1 MADEKKKRDP
11 DDPGAPPP
19 TGIIRELLLEEE
31 MKDSYLNYAMS
42 VIVARALPDVRD
54 GLKPSQRR
62 VLVAMND
69 LNLGPTAKHRKC
81 AKICGDT
88 SGNYHPHGE
97 AVVYPTLVRMAQD
110 FAMRYRL
117 VDPQGNFGSVD
128 GDPPAAMRYTEARMT
143 RFATMMLEDLE
154 KNTVDY
160 VPNYDET
167 REEPTV
173 FPSKFPNL
181 LVNGSTG
188 IAVGM
193 ATSIPPHNLRE
204 VCDAIIKV
212 MDDPEVPVD
221 ELLKVIPGPDFPTG
235 AIICG
240 AAGVREAYET
250 GRGLITVRA
259 KHHVEES
266 KSGKKFIVYT
276 EIPYNQ
282 NKAKIIEKIAELV
295 KEEKVVGVA
304 DVRDESDREG
314 MRIVVEM
321 KKGEDETIV
330 LNQLW
335 RNTALQ
341 DTFSLNMIA
350 LVHGRPQCLS
360 LRQLCQAYRDHRME
374 VIRRRTRF
382 LLEKAEAEAHI
393 LEGLLIALANI
404 DEVIET
410 IKASRSV
417 DIAEAALVAKFN
429 LSVLQAQAILR
440 MQLAKL
446 TGLEQEKLRKEL
458 EDLREK
464 IAGYRA
470 ILADEA
476 LVLDIIREDLYEMKD
491 EYGDDRRTEIGGPV
505 EEFEQEDLIP
515 DEEMAVTLSHEGYIK
530 RLPLTSY
537 RRQRRGGKGVT
548 GAETK
553 EGDFIEHL
561 FVASTHAYILF
572 FTDGGIVHWK
582 KVYEVPQFSRTAKG
596 RALVNLLEIGD
607 DVKITAAIPVRSFE
621 GGFIVMAT
629 EKGYVKKTAIE
640 EYGNPRKAGIIAI
653 RLEEG
658 DRLIGVRVTTGQDK
672 IILGSEDGMAI
683 QFSEEDARPMGR
695 ATYGVVGM
703 KLREGDRVKDMIIVD
718 PHATLLT
725 ACENGYG
732 KRTPFEEY
740 RDQSRGGFGVI
751 NIATSERNGAVVGL
765 KAVRETDDVMLITQ
779 GGMVIRTTVKSIR
792 VQGRNTQGVKL
803 ISLDAGDKLVALAR
817 VAQEENGGD
826 EDAAAAAEPE
836 PSAPEGGEPGAAPP
850 SDASEPEAPPP
861 PPDAGEGQ

>member
-1 MADEKKKRDP
+1 MADSKKKDP
-11 DDPGAPPP
+11 DEPGTPPP
-19 TGIIRELLLEEE
+19 MGIIRELLLEEE

-110 FAMRYRL
+110 FAMRYPL
-117 VDPQGNFGSVD
+117 VNPQGNFGSVD

-204 VCDAIIKV
+204 VCDLIIKV

-221 ELLKVIPGPDFPTG
+221 ELIKVVPGPDFPTG
-235 AIICG
+235 GIICG
-240 AAGVREAYET
+240 TAGIREAYES

-282 NKAKIIEKIAELV
+282 NKAKIIEKIADLV

-360 LRQLCQAYRDHRME
+360 LRQLAQAYRDHRME

-404 DEVIET
+404 DEVIAT

-440 MQLAKL
+440 MQLQKL

-458 EDLREK
+458 EDLRDK

-476 LVLDIIREDLYEMKD
+476 LVLDIIREDLYEMK
-491 EYGDDRRTEIGGPV
+491 EQYGDDRRTEIGGPA
-505 EEFEQEDLIP
+505 EEFAQEDLIP
-515 DEEMAVTLSHEGYIK
+515 DEEMAVTISHEGYIK

-553 EGDFIEHL
+553 EGDFIERL

-596 RALVNLLEIGD
+596 RALVNLLEIENA
-607 DVKITAAIPVRSFE
+607 VKITAAIPVRSFE

-629 EKGYVKKTAIE
+629 EKGFIKKTALE

-683 QFSEEDARPMGR
+683 QFSEADARPMGR
-695 ATYGVVGM
+695 ATYGVGGM
-703 KLREGDRVKDMIIVD
+703 RLREGDKVKDMVIVE
-718 PHATLLT
+718 PNATLLT
-725 ACENGYG
+725 VCENGFG
-732 KRTPFEEY
+732 KKTPFDEY
-740 RDQSRGGFGVI
+740 RDQSRNGLGVI
-751 NIATSERNGAVVGL
+751 NIATSERNGKVVGL
-765 KAVRETDDVMLITQ
+765 KVVRESDDVMLITQ
-779 GGMVIRTTVKSIR
+779 GGMVIRTSVKSIR

-803 ISLDAGDKLVALAR
+803 ITLDAGDKLVALAR
-817 VAQEENGGD
+817 VAQEENGD
-826 EDAAAAAEPE
+826 EDAGAPAEPE
-836 PSAPEGGEPGAAPP
+836 PGSEPPAA
-850 SDASEPEAPPP
+850 SDASDASDATGETP
-861 PPDAGEGQ
+861 PPDAGAGQ

>member
-1 MADEKKKRDP
+1 MAKNPKKTNDP
-11 DDPGAPPP
+11 DDPITPPP
-19 TGIIRELLLEEE
+19 TGIIREILLEEE

-69 LNLGPTAKHRKC
+69 LNLGPTAKFRKC

-110 FAMRYRL
+110 FAIRYAL

-143 RFATMMLEDLE
+143 RFATMMIEDLE

-160 VPNYDET
+160 VPNYDES

-181 LVNGSTG
+181 LTNGSTG

-204 VCDAIIKV
+204 VCDLIIKV
-212 MDDPEVPVD
+212 MDDPDASVD
-221 ELLKVIPGPDFPTG
+221 ELMKVIPGPDFPTG
-235 AIICG
+235 ALICG

-250 GRGLITVRA
+250 GHGLITVRA

-266 KSGKKFIVYT
+266 KSGKKFIVYD

-295 KEEKVVGVA
+295 KEEKVHGVA

-321 KKGEDETIV
+321 RKGEDETLV

-341 DTFSLNMIA
+341 DTFSIHMIA
-350 LVHGRPQCLS
+350 LVNGRPQL
-360 LRQLCQAYRDHRME
+360 LPLKQLAVHYRNHRMD

-404 DEVIET
+404 DEVIEI
-410 IKASRSV
+410 IKASKNV
-417 DIAEAALVAKFN
+417 EAAEAALMARFN
-429 LSVLQAQAILR
+429 LSSLQALAILR
-440 MQLAKL
+440 MQLQKL
-446 TGLEQEKLRKEL
+446 TGLEQEKLRLEL
-458 EDLREK
+458 EALREQ

-470 ILADEA
+470 ILADER

-491 EYGDDRRTEIGGPV
+491 TYGDDRRTTIAGPV
-505 EEFEQEDLIP
+505 EELAQEDLIP
-515 DEEMAVTLSHEGYIK
+515 DEEMAVTISHEGYIK
-530 RLPLTSY
+530 RLPLSAY

-553 EGDFIEHL
+553 EGDFVERL

-582 KVYEVPQFSRTAKG
+582 KVYEVPQFGRTAKG
-596 RALVNLLEIGD
+596 RSLVNLL
-607 DVKITAAIPVRSFE
+607 DVGPEEKITAAIPVRSFE

-629 EKGYVKKTAIE
+629 EKGEIKKTALE
-640 EYGNPRKAGIIAI
+640 EYGNPRKGGIIAI
-653 RLEEG
+653 RLAEG
-658 DRLIGVRVTTGQDK
+658 DRLIGVSVTTGKDK
-672 IILGSEDGMAI
+672 IILGSADGMAI

-695 ATYGVVGM
+695 ATYGVGGM
-703 KLREGDRVKDMIIVD
+703 RLRKGDRVKDMIIVD
-718 PHATLLT
+718 PSATLLT
-725 ACENGYG
+725 VCENGFG
-732 KRTPFEEY
+732 KRTPFEDY
-740 RDQSRGGFGVI
+740 RDQSRNGLGVI
-751 NIATSERNGAVVGL
+751 NIQTSERNGLVVSL
-765 KAVRETDDVMLITQ
+765 QPVRESDDVMLITQ
-779 GGMVIRTTVKSIR
+779 KGMVIRTAVASIR
-792 VQGRNTQGVKL
+792 VQGRNTQGVTLIKL
-803 ISLDAGDKLVALAR
+803 DEGDKLVALAR
-817 VAQEENGGD
+817 VAQDENGGD
-826 EDAAAAAEPE
+826 EGASAATPPEPE
-836 PSAPEGGEPGAAPP
+836 PDAPSAPPEEP
-850 SDASEPEAPPP
+850 PEASPPTEP
-861 PPDAGEGQ
+861 AGQ

>member
-1 MADEKKKRDP
+1 MAKDPKKQDP
-11 DDPGAPPP
+11 DEPIAPPP
-19 TGIIRELLLEEE
+19 TGIIKELLLEEE

-69 LNLGPTAKHRKC
+69 LNLGPTAKFRKC

-110 FAMRYRL
+110 FAIRYGL

-143 RFATMMLEDLE
+143 RFATMMIEDLE
-154 KNTVDY
+154 KNTVDFQ
-160 VPNYDET
+160 PNYDES

-181 LVNGSTG
+181 LTNGSTG

-204 VCDAIIKV
+204 VCDLIIKV
-212 MDDPEVPVD
+212 MDDPDASVD
-221 ELLKVIPGPDFPTG
+221 ELMKVIPGPDFPTG
-235 AIICG
+235 AVICG

-250 GRGLITVRA
+250 GHGLITVRA

-266 KSGKKFIVYT
+266 KSGKKFIVYD

-295 KEEKVVGVA
+295 KEEKVHGVA

-321 KKGEDETIV
+321 RKGEDETLV

-341 DTFSLNMIA
+341 DTFSIHMIA
-350 LVHGRPQCLS
+350 LVNGRPQL
-360 LRQLCQAYRDHRME
+360 LPLKRLAIHYRDHRME

-404 DEVIET
+404 DEVIEI
-410 IKASRSV
+410 IKASKNV
-417 DIAEAALVAKFN
+417 EAAEAALMARFN
-429 LSVLQAQAILR
+429 LSSLQALAILR
-440 MQLAKL
+440 MQLQKL
-446 TGLEQEKLRKEL
+446 TGLEQEKLRLEL
-458 EDLREK
+458 EALREQ

-470 ILADEA
+470 ILADER
-476 LVLDIIREDLYEMKD
+476 LVLDIIREDLYEMK
-491 EYGDDRRTEIGGPV
+491 ETYGDDRRTLIAGPV
-505 EEFEQEDLIP
+505 EELAQEDLIP
-515 DEEMAVTLSHEGYIK
+515 DEEMAVTISHEGYIK
-530 RLPLTSY
+530 RLPLSAY

-553 EGDFIEHL
+553 EGDFVERL

-582 KVYEVPQFSRTAKG
+582 KVYEVPQFGRTAKG
-596 RALVNLLEIGD
+596 RSLVNLL
-607 DVKITAAIPVRSFE
+607 DVGPEEKITAAIPVRSFE

-629 EKGYVKKTAIE
+629 EKGLVKKTALE
-640 EYGNPRKAGIIAI
+640 EYGNPRKGGIRAI

-658 DRLIGVRVTTGQDK
+658 DHLIGVSVTTGKDK
-672 IILGSEDGMAI
+672 VILGSQDGMAI
-683 QFSEEDARPMGR
+683 QFSEDDARPMGR
-695 ATYGVVGM
+695 ATYGVGGM

-718 PHATLLT
+718 PSATLLT
-725 ACENGYG
+725 VCENGYG
-732 KRTPFEEY
+732 KRTPFEDY
-740 RDQSRGGFGVI
+740 RDQSRNGLGVI
-751 NIATSERNGAVVGL
+751 NIQTSDRNGRVVSL
-765 KAVRETDDVMLITQ
+765 QPVRETDDVMLITQ
-779 GGMVIRTTVKSIR
+779 KGMVIRTAVKSIR

-803 ISLDAGDKLVALAR
+803 ITLDEGDKLVALAR
-817 VAQEENGGD
+817 VAQDENGGSD
-826 EDAAAAAEPE
+826 GGPATDAPE
-836 PSAPEGGEPGAAPP
+836 PDEPP
-850 SDASEPEAPPP
+850 SPEEPPSEAPPTEP
-861 PPDAGEGQ
+861 AGQ